1 MSLPARQYTQPLA
14 ILEPPRRAKSDE
26 IRLDDMWRMLQR
38 NVLLIVASV
47 IVCAAG
53 AWIYIHYAR
62 PVYEASALF
71 DINGQRS
78 VEFSPS
84 AGPEH
89 DEVSTEMEVLTS
101 RTMAEQVI
109 DNLGLQLT
117 LREPRTLS
125 RSDVMSG
132 VAVSAEAD
140 SGTYWLV
147 REPDHRFALQRTK
160 KGSATLAYYTPGD
173 TVKTGDF
180 SFYLNK
186 HAGGYPAISFHVQRF
201 PEAVAELGEALRVS
215 RPSQQANLVRLAY
228 SGSDAQLLAATLNSL
243 GRTYMGR
250 RQNVGTTEARER
262 VKFLQGQIATLQGQ
276 LTTSED
282 QLEHFQTTGSVVDP
296 KSQGSSQVTRLVDM
310 QAERSKLETERSALA
325 QLLKEVNAAAAAPQ
339 AVGAPSP
346 YRRLIAFPTL
356 LRNEAASEIL
366 RSLSSVEDERAKLL
380 TRRTTADPDVAVLTN
395 RIAELEDQLRQIAVT
410 YEEGLKN
417 QVAAQD
423 ASMAA
428 FSRDLSKLPAQTAE
442 LQRLQRQ
449 PKVLE
454 DMYGM
459 LQTKLKEAEIQ
470 AATVDATVQ
479 VVDSAVAPSKPVRP
493 RALLDLAAALVL
505 GAVIGLLLAVA
516 REHLDAT
523 VRTREQLQTI
533 TDVPVLG
540 LIPRIRVRTNDSAMK
555 RFAIHLKRH
564 VKRERSPVPLVG
576 LTPSGRNG
584 ELSKSAAAIRKALD
598 LDVESRMGII
608 EAFGQLQTNI
618 QYARPDRLV
627 KSIVVTS
634 ALPGEGKTT
643 TAVNLALTLAQH
655 GTSVLLIDADLRC
668 GSVASAFE
676 IPNAPGL
683 SELLERKVQ
692 LEGVLTRLE
701 VGGMG
706 RLSVIPSGLVPS
718 NPGGVLLSNELRDLL
733 EEAEREYDII
743 IIDSPPLNVVA
754 DAAILSG
761 VTQGVVLVARSG
773 VTAKAA
779 ITYAAEQL
787 RLVRA
792 PLFGTILNDIEP
804 KSYSSYDGAYRYYG
818 VPALKAYGE
827 QYAATA
833 EIKRGDS

>member
-1 MSLPARQYTQPLA
+1 MSLPVRQYTQPLA
-14 ILEPPRRAKSDE
+14 ILEPRRPNKSDE
-26 IRLDDMWRMLQR
+26 LRLDDMWRMLQR
-38 NVLLIVASV
+38 NVVLIVGCV
-47 IVCAAG
+47 VVCAFA
-53 AWIYIHYAR
+53 AWLYVHYAR
-62 PVYEASALF
+62 PVYEASVLI

-78 VEFSPS
+78 VEFTP
-84 AGPEH
+84 GPAQ
-89 DEVSTEMEVLTS
+89 DQDQVSTEMEVLTS

-109 DNLGLQLT
+109 DHLGLQLT
-117 LREPRTLS
+117 LREPRTIS
-125 RSDVMSG
+125 RNDVMSA
-132 VAVSAEAD
+132 VAVAQEAD

-147 REPDHRFALQRTK
+147 RRSDRRYALE
-160 KGSATLAYYTPGD
+160 KGKRGTGVLAVFTPGD
-173 TVKTGDF
+173 TVKTQDF
-180 SFYLNK
+180 SFVLSPRVRP
-186 HAGGYPAISFHVQRF
+186 YPFVSFHVDRF
-201 PEAVAELGEALRVS
+201 PSAVADLGSSLRVA
-215 RPSQQANLVRLAY
+215 RPSAQANLVRLSN
-228 SGSDAQLLAATLNSL
+228 SGDDPALIAQTLNAL
-243 GRTYMGR
+243 GNTYMYR
-250 RQNVGTTEARER
+250 RQNVSTSEARER
-262 VKFLQGQIATLQGQ
+262 VKFLREQIANLSLQ
-276 LTTSED
+276 LSSSED
-282 QLEHFQTTGSVVDP
+282 ELRHFREAGSVVNP
-296 KSQGSSQVTRLVDM
+296 EAQGSSQVTRLVDM
-310 QAERSKLETERSALA
+310 QAKRAELETERSALA
-325 QLLKEVNAAAAAPQ
+325 QLLKEVNAAAAKPLDP
-339 AVGAPSP
+339 GAPSP

-366 RSLSSVEDERAKLL
+366 RSLSTVEDQRAQLL
-380 TRRTTADPDVAVLTN
+380 TRRTPADPDVAALTG
-395 RIAELEDQLRQIAVT
+395 RINELEDQLRQIAVT
-410 YEEGLKN
+410 YEEGLRN

-423 ASMAA
+423 SAIAH
-428 FSRDLSKLPAQTAE
+428 FSRDLSKIPGQEADYN
-442 LQRLQRQ
+442 RLQRQ

-459 LQTKLKEAEIQ
+459 LQTKLKEAEI
-470 AATVDATVQ
+470 AAAAVDATVQ
-479 VVDSAVAPSKPVRP
+479 VVDSAVAPTKPVRP

-505 GAVIGLLLAVA
+505 GTVIGLLLAVA
-516 REHLDAT
+516 REHLDSS
-523 VRTREQLQTI
+523 VRTREQLQAI
-533 TDVPVLG
+533 TEVPVLG
-540 LIPRIRVRTNDSAMK
+540 LIPRITVRTTDPAVK
-555 RFAIHLKRH
+555 RLAVHLKRK
-564 VKRERSPVPLVG
+564 VKRERAPVPLVG
-576 LTPSGRNG
+576 LQPPSRKS
-584 ELSKSAAAIRKALD
+584 ELTRSAAAIKRALD
-598 LDVESRMGII
+598 LDVESRSGII

-668 GSVASAFE
+668 GSVASAFD
-676 IPNAPGL
+676 IANAPGL
-683 SELLERKVQ
+683 SELLEGKAQ
-692 LEGVLTRLE
+692 LEGVLHRVE

-718 NPGGVLLSNELRDLL
+718 NPGGVLLSNELRELL

-779 ITYAAEQL
+779 IGYAAEQL

-827 QYAATA
+827 QYAVAA
-833 EIKRGDS
+833 ESKIE

>member
-1 MSLPARQYTQPLA
+1 MSLPVRHYTQPLA
-14 ILEPPRRAKSDE
+14 ILEPRRPTKTDE

-38 NVLLIVASV
+38 NVILIVACV
-47 IVCAAG
+47 IACAAG
-53 AWIYIHYAR
+53 AWIYVHYAR

-78 VEFSPS
+78 VEFSPT

-125 RSDVMSG
+125 RRDVMG
-132 VAVSAEAD
+132 AVAVSAEAD

-147 REPDHRFALQRTK
+147 REPDLRFALRRAK
-160 KGSATLAYYTPGD
+160 KGSATLALYAPGD

-180 SFYLNK
+180 TFVLDR
-186 HAGGYPAISFHVQRF
+186 HAAGYPAISFHVQRF
-201 PEAVAELGEALRVS
+201 PEAVSDLGEALRVS

-228 SGSDAQLLAATLNSL
+228 SGPDAQLLAATLNSL

-262 VKFLQGQIATLQGQ
+262 VKFLQQQIATLQGQ

-282 QLEHFQTTGSVVDP
+282 QLESFRTAGSVVDP

-310 QAERSKLETERSALA
+310 QAERSKLETERSALG
-325 QLLKEVNAAAAAPQ
+325 QLLKEVNAAAALPQ
-339 AVGAPSP
+339 VPGAPSP

-380 TRRTTADPDVAVLTN
+380 TRRTAIDPDVAVLSN
-395 RIAELEDQLRQIAVT
+395 RITELEDQLRQIAVT

-417 QVAAQD
+417 QVVAED
-423 ASMAA
+423 SSMAH
-428 FSRDLSKLPAQTAE
+428 FSRDLSKIPAQEATY
-442 LQRLQRQ
+442 QRLQRQ

-479 VVDSAVAPSKPVRP
+479 VVDSAVAPTKPVRP

-540 LIPRIRVRTNDSAMK
+540 LIPRIRVRSNDSTVK
-555 RFAIHLKRH
+555 RLAVHLKRR

-576 LTPSGRNG
+576 LTPTGRNS
-584 ELSKSAAAIRKALD
+584 ELSKSALAIRKALD

-676 IPNAPGL
+676 IPSAPGL
-683 SELLERKVQ
+683 SELLERKAQ

-706 RLSVIPSGLVPS
+706 RLSVIPSGLVPA

-827 QYAATA
+827 QYAATVDS
-833 EIKRGDS
+833 KRE

>member
-1 MSLPARQYTQPLA
+1 MSLPVRRYTQPLA
-14 ILEPPRRAKSDE
+14 ILEPRRSAKSDE
-26 IRLDDMWRMLQR
+26 LRLDDMGRMLRR
-38 NVLLIVASV
+38 NVLLIVSSV
-47 IVCAAG
+47 IVSVAA
-53 AWIYIHYAR
+53 AWIYVYYAR

-84 AGPEH
+84 VGPDL

-109 DNLGLQLT
+109 EHLGLQLT

-125 RSDVMSG
+125 RNDVINA
-132 VAVSAEAD
+132 VAVSPEAD

-147 REPDHRFALQRTK
+147 RRSDQRFALERGK
-160 KGSATLAYYTPGD
+160 KGAATLATYAAGD
-173 TVKTGDF
+173 TVKTGAF
-180 SFYLNK
+180 SFVLSK
-186 HAGGYPAISFHVQRF
+186 RAAPYPALSFHIERF
-201 PEAVAELGEALRVS
+201 PEAVGDLSGALRVS
-215 RPSQQANLVRLAY
+215 RPSAQANLVRLSY
-228 SGSDAQLLAATLNSL
+228 SGPDAPLLAATLNSL

-262 VKFLQGQIATLQGQ
+262 VKFLQSQIAQLQMQ
-276 LTTSED
+276 LTSSED
-282 QLEHFQTTGSVVDP
+282 ALQNFRTAGSVVDP
-296 KSQGSSQVTRLVDM
+296 KSQGSSQVTRLVEM

-325 QLLKEVNAAAAAPQ
+325 QLLKEVNAAAAKPQ
-339 AVGAPSP
+339 KPGAPSP

-380 TRRTTADPDVAVLTN
+380 TRRTNADPDVAVLTN
-395 RIAELEDQLRQIAVT
+395 RITELEDQLRQIAVT
-410 YEEGLKN
+410 YEEGLGN
-417 QVAAQD
+417 QVTAQD
-423 ASMAA
+423 SSMAH
-428 FSRDLSKLPAQTAE
+428 FSRDLSKIPAQEATY
-442 LQRLQRQ
+442 QRLQRQ

-459 LQTKLKEAEIQ
+459 LQTKLKEAEI
-470 AATVDATVQ
+470 AAAAVDATVQ
-479 VVDSAVAPSKPVRP
+479 VVDSAIAPIKPVRP
-493 RALLDLAAALVL
+493 RAMLDLAAALVL
-505 GAVIGLLLAVA
+505 GTVIGLLLAVA

-523 VRTREQLQTI
+523 VRTREQLQSI
-533 TDVPVLG
+533 TEVPVLG
-540 LIPRIRVRTNDSAMK
+540 LIPRISVRSKDAAIT
-555 RFAIHLKRH
+555 RFAVHLKRR
-564 VKRERSPVPLVG
+564 VKRERAPVPLVG
-576 LTPSGRNG
+576 LTPTSRKS
-584 ELSKSAAAIRKALD
+584 ELSKSALAIRKALD
-598 LDVESRMGII
+598 LDVESRSGII

-618 QYARPDRLV
+618 QYARPDHFT

-668 GSVASAFE
+668 GSVATAFD
-676 IPNAPGL
+676 INIAPGL
-683 SELLERKVQ
+683 SELLEGKATI
-692 LEGVLTRLE
+692 ESVLHRLE

-706 RLSVIPSGLVPS
+706 KLSVIPSGLVPT
-718 NPGGVLLSNELRDLL
+718 NPGGVLLSKELRELL
-733 EEAEREYDII
+733 EQAEREYDIV

-761 VTQGVVLVARSG
+761 VTQGVVLVARAG
-773 VTAKAA
+773 FTAKAA
-779 ITYAAEQL
+779 INYAAEQL

-827 QYAATA
+827 QYVPASNSNR
-833 EIKRGDS
+833 E

>member
-1 MSLPARQYTQPLA
+1 M
-14 ILEPPRRAKSDE
+14 
-26 IRLDDMWRMLQR
+26 
-38 NVLLIVASV
+38 
-47 IVCAAG
+47 
-53 AWIYIHYAR
+53 
-62 PVYEASALF
+62 
-71 DINGQRS
+71 
-78 VEFSPS
+78 
-84 AGPEH
+84 
-89 DEVSTEMEVLTS
+89 
-101 RTMAEQVI
+101 
-109 DNLGLQLT
+109 
-117 LREPRTLS
+117 
-125 RSDVMSG
+125 
-132 VAVSAEAD
+132 
-140 SGTYWLV
+140 
-147 REPDHRFALQRTK
+147 
-160 KGSATLAYYTPGD
+160 
-173 TVKTGDF
+173 
-180 SFYLNK
+180 
-186 HAGGYPAISFHVQRF
+186 QRF
-201 PEAVAELGEALRVS
+201 PEAVSDLGEALRVS

-243 GRTYMGR
+243 GRTYMSR

-262 VKFLQGQIATLQGQ
+262 VKFLQQQIATLQGQ

-282 QLEHFQTTGSVVDP
+282 QLESFRTAGSVVDP

-310 QAERSKLETERSALA
+310 QAERSKLETERSALG
-325 QLLKEVNAAAAAPQ
+325 QLLKEVNAAAALPQ
-339 AVGAPSP
+339 VPGAPSP

-380 TRRTTADPDVAVLTN
+380 TRRTAVDPDVAVLSN
-395 RIAELEDQLRQIAVT
+395 RITELEDQLLQIAVT

-417 QVAAQD
+417 QVVAED
-423 ASMAA
+423 SSMAH
-428 FSRDLSKLPAQTAE
+428 FSRDLSKIPAQEATY
-442 LQRLQRQ
+442 QRLQRQ

-479 VVDSAVAPSKPVRP
+479 VVDSAVAPTKPVRP

-540 LIPRIRVRTNDSAMK
+540 LIPRIRVRSNDSAVK
-555 RFAIHLKRH
+555 RVAVHLKRR

-576 LTPSGRNG
+576 LTPTGRNS
-584 ELSKSAAAIRKALD
+584 ELSKSALAIRKALD

-668 GSVASAFE
+668 GSVANAFE
-676 IPNAPGL
+676 IPSAPGL
-683 SELLERKVQ
+683 SELLERKAT

-706 RLSVIPSGLVPS
+706 RLSVIPSGLVPA

-827 QYAATA
+827 QYAATVDS
-833 EIKRGDS
+833 KRE

>member
-1 MSLPARQYTQPLA
+1 MSLPVRHYTQPLA
-14 ILEPPRRAKSDE
+14 ILEPRRPAKTDE
-26 IRLDDMWRMLQR
+26 LRLDDMWRMLQR
-38 NVLLIVASV
+38 NVLLIATCVAA
-47 IVCAAG
+47 CAAA
-53 AWIYIHYAR
+53 AWVYVHYAR

-71 DINGQRS
+71 DINGRRS
-78 VEFSPS
+78 VEFTAN

-109 DNLGLQLT
+109 DHLGLQLT
-117 LREPRTLS
+117 LREPRSLS
-125 RSDVMSG
+125 RNDVMG
-132 VAVSAEAD
+132 AVAVAPEAD

-147 REPDHRFALQRTK
+147 REPDRRFSLQRTK
-160 KGSATLAYYTPGD
+160 RGTAALAYYAAGD
-173 TVKTGDF
+173 TVKTVDF
-180 SFYLNK
+180 TFVLNP
-186 HAGGYPAISFHVQRF
+186 HAVAYPALSFHVQRF
-201 PEAVAELGEALRVS
+201 PDAVGELGDALRVS
-215 RPSQQANLVRLAY
+215 RPSTQANLVRLSY
-228 SGSDAQLLAATLNSL
+228 SGSDAPLLAATLNSL

-262 VKFLQGQIATLQGQ
+262 VKFLQGQIATLSAQ
-276 LTTSED
+276 LTSSED
-282 QLEHFQTTGSVVDP
+282 ELQNFRTAGSVVDP

-310 QAERSKLETERSALA
+310 QAERSKLESERSALG
-325 QLLKEVNAAAAAPQ
+325 QLLKEVNAAAALPQ
-339 AVGAPSP
+339 APGAPSP

-380 TRRTTADPDVAVLTN
+380 TRRTAADPDVAVLTN
-395 RIAELEDQLRQIAVT
+395 RIAELEEQLRQIATT
-410 YEEGLKN
+410 YEEGLRN
-417 QVAAQD
+417 QVTAQD
-423 ASMAA
+423 SSMAH
-428 FSRDLSKLPAQTAE
+428 FSRDLSKIPAQEATY
-442 LQRLQRQ
+442 QRLERQ

-479 VVDSAVAPSKPVRP
+479 VVDSAVAPTKPVRP
-493 RALLDLAAALVL
+493 RAMLDMAAALVL

-533 TDVPVLG
+533 TEVPVLG
-540 LIPRIRVRTNDSAMK
+540 LIPRIRVRTTDGALK
-555 RFAIHLKRH
+555 RFAVHLRRK
-564 VKRERSPVPLVG
+564 VKRERAPVPLVG
-576 LTPSGRNG
+576 LTPTSRRSS
-584 ELSKSAAAIRKALD
+584 ELSKSAEAIRRALD
-598 LDVESRMGII
+598 LDVESRSGII

-618 QYARPDRLV
+618 QYARPDQRV

-668 GSVASAFE
+668 GSVASAFD
-676 IPNAPGL
+676 INIAPGL
-683 SELLERKVQ
+683 SELLEGKAQ
-692 LEGVLTRLE
+692 LEATLHRLE

-706 RLSVIPSGLVPS
+706 RLSVIPSGLVPG

-827 QYAATA
+827 QYAATSDS
-833 EIKRGDS
+833 KRGE

>member
-14 ILEPPRRAKSDE
+14 ILEPRRPTKTDE
-26 IRLDDMWRMLQR
+26 LKIDDMWRMLQR
-38 NVLLIVASV
+38 NVLLIAACV
-47 IVCAAG
+47 ITCAAA
-53 AWIYIHYAR
+53 AWVYVHYAR

-78 VEFSPS
+78 VEFTPN
-84 AGPEH
+84 AGPDH

-109 DNLGLQLT
+109 DHLGLQLS

-125 RSDVMSG
+125 RNDVISA
-132 VAVSAEAD
+132 VAVAQGAD

-147 REPDHRFALQRTK
+147 RQPDRRFALQRTK
-160 KGSATLAYYTPGD
+160 RGTATLATYAPGD

-180 SFYLNK
+180 SFLLSPRAAPYSAL
-186 HAGGYPAISFHVQRF
+186 SFHVQRF
-201 PEAVAELGEALRVS
+201 SEAVAELGGALRVS
-215 RPSQQANLVRLAY
+215 RPSAQANLVRLAY

-262 VKFLQGQIATLQGQ
+262 VKFLQGQIATLQLQ
-276 LTTSED
+276 LTSSED
-282 QLEHFQTTGSVVDP
+282 ELQNFRTAGSVVDP

-310 QAERSKLETERSALA
+310 QAERSKLESERSSLA
-325 QLLKEVNAAAAAPQ
+325 ALLKEVNAAAALPQ
-339 AVGAPSP
+339 EPGAPSP

-356 LRNEAASEIL
+356 LRNAAASEIL

-380 TRRTTADPDVAVLTN
+380 TRRTAADPDVAVLSN
-395 RIAELEDQLRQIAVT
+395 RISELEEQLRQIAVT
-410 YEEGLKN
+410 YEEGLRN
-417 QVAAQD
+417 QVAAED
-423 ASMAA
+423 ASMAS
-428 FSRDLSKLPAQTAE
+428 FSRDLSKIPAQEATY
-442 LQRLQRQ
+442 QRLERQ

-459 LQTKLKEAEIQ
+459 LQTKLKEAEI
-470 AATVDATVQ
+470 AAAAVDATVQ
-479 VVDSAVAPSKPVRP
+479 VVDSAVAPTKPVRP

-533 TDVPVLG
+533 TEVPVLG
-540 LIPRIRVRTNDSAMK
+540 LIPRIRVRSTDGRMK
-555 RFAIHLKRH
+555 RFAAHLKRR
-564 VKRERSPVPLVG
+564 VKRERTRVPLVG
-576 LTPSGRNG
+576 LTPTGRSS
-584 ELSKSAAAIRKALD
+584 ELSKSALAIRKALD
-598 LDVESRMGII
+598 MDVESRAGII

-618 QYARPDRLV
+618 QYVRPDRHV

-668 GSVASAFE
+668 GSVASAFD
-676 IPNAPGL
+676 IDIAPGL
-683 SELLERKVQ
+683 SELLEGKAA

-718 NPGGVLLSNELRDLL
+718 NPGGVLLSNELRELL
-733 EEAEREYDII
+733 EAAEREYDIV

-827 QYAATA
+827 QYAMTDT
-833 EIKRGDS
+833 KRE

>member
-1 MSLPARQYTQPLA
+1 MSLPVRHYTQPLA
-14 ILEPPRRAKSDE
+14 ILEPRRPAKSDE

-38 NVLLIVASV
+38 NVFLIAACVLA
-47 IVCAAG
+47 CAAG
-53 AWIYIHYAR
+53 AWIYVHYAR

-78 VEFSPS
+78 VEFSPTS
-84 AGPEH
+84 GPEH

-117 LREPRTLS
+117 LREPRALS
-125 RSDVMSG
+125 RNDVMG
-132 VAVSAEAD
+132 AVAVSAEAD

-147 REPDHRFALQRTK
+147 REPDHRFALQRAK
-160 KGSATLAYYTPGD
+160 KSTATLAYYTPGD

-180 SFYLNK
+180 TFVLSR
-186 HAGGYPAISFHVQRF
+186 HAAGYPAISFHVQRF
-201 PEAVAELGEALRVS
+201 PEAVGDLGEALRVS
-215 RPSQQANLVRLAY
+215 RPSQQANLVRLSY

-262 VKFLQGQIATLQGQ
+262 VKFLQQQIATLQGQ

-282 QLEHFQTTGSVVDP
+282 QLERFRTAGSVVDP

-310 QAERSKLETERSALA
+310 QAERSKLETERTALA
-325 QLLKEVNAAAAAPQ
+325 QLLKEVNVAAALPQ
-339 AVGAPSP
+339 APGAPSP

-380 TRRTTADPDVAVLTN
+380 TRRTAIDPDVAVLTN

-417 QVAAQD
+417 QVVAED
-423 ASMAA
+423 SSMAH
-428 FSRDLSKLPAQTAE
+428 FSRDLSKIPAQEATY
-442 LQRLQRQ
+442 QRLQRQ

-479 VVDSAVAPSKPVRP
+479 VVDSAVAPTKPVRP

-540 LIPRIRVRTNDSAMK
+540 LIPRIRVRSNDSAVK
-555 RFAIHLKRH
+555 RFAVHLKRR

-576 LTPSGRNG
+576 LTPTGRNS
-584 ELSKSAAAIRKALD
+584 ELSKSALAIRKALD

-668 GSVASAFE
+668 GSVANAFD
-676 IPNAPGL
+676 IPSAPGL

-706 RLSVIPSGLVPS
+706 RLSVIPSGLVPAH
-718 NPGGVLLSNELRDLL
+718 PGGVLLSNELRDLL

-761 VTQGVVLVARSG
+761 VTQGVVLVARAG

-827 QYAATA
+827 QYAATVDS
-833 EIKRGDS
+833 KRGDS

>member
-1 MSLPARQYTQPLA
+1 MSLPVRHYTQPLA
-14 ILEPPRRAKSDE
+14 ILEPRRPNKSDE
-26 IRLDDMWRMLQR
+26 LRLDDMWRMLQR

-47 IVCAAG
+47 IVCVVA
-53 AWIYIHYAR
+53 AWIYVHYAR

-78 VEFSPS
+78 VEFGPT

-109 DNLGLQLT
+109 DHLGLQLS

-125 RSDVMSG
+125 RNDVMTG
-132 VAVSAEAD
+132 VAVSADAD
-140 SGTYWLV
+140 SGTYWLA
-147 REPDHRFALQRTK
+147 RQSDKRFALERTK
-160 KGSATLAYYTPGD
+160 KGSKVLATYAPGD

-180 SFYLNK
+180 SFVLSKRAAPYSAL
-186 HAGGYPAISFHVQRF
+186 SFHIQRF
-201 PEAVAELGEALRVS
+201 PEAVGELSEALRVS
-215 RPSQQANLVRLAY
+215 RPSAQANLVRLSY
-228 SGSDAQLLAATLNSL
+228 SGPDAPLLAATLNSL

-250 RQNVGTTEARER
+250 RQNDGTTEARER
-262 VKFLQGQIATLQGQ
+262 VKFLQSQIAQLQMQ

-282 QLEHFQTTGSVVDP
+282 ELQNFRTAGSVVDP

-325 QLLKEVNAAAAAPQ
+325 QLLKEVKAAAAKPLEP
-339 AVGAPSP
+339 GAPSP

-380 TRRTTADPDVAVLTN
+380 TRRTAADPDVAVLSN
-395 RIAELEDQLRQIAVT
+395 RITELEDQLRQIAET
-410 YEEGLKN
+410 YEEGLRN
-417 QVAAQD
+417 QVSAED
-423 ASMAA
+423 SSMAH
-428 FSRDLSKLPAQTAE
+428 FSRDLAKIPAQEATY
-442 LQRLQRQ
+442 QRLERQ

-459 LQTKLKEAEIQ
+459 LQTKLKEAEI
-470 AATVDATVQ
+470 AAAAVDATVQ
-479 VVDSAVAPSKPVRP
+479 VVDSAVAPTKPVRP
-493 RALLDLAAALVL
+493 RALLDMAAALVL
-505 GAVIGLLLAVA
+505 GVVIGLLLAVA

-533 TDVPVLG
+533 TEVPVLG
-540 LIPRIRVRTNDSAMK
+540 LIPRIRVRSTDTALT
-555 RFAIHLKRH
+555 RFAVHLKRR
-564 VKRERSPVPLVG
+564 VKRERAPVPLVG
-576 LTPSGRNG
+576 LTPSSRKS
-584 ELSKSAAAIRKALD
+584 ELSRSAAAIRKALD
-598 LDVESRMGII
+598 TDVESRSGII

-618 QYARPDRLV
+618 QYARPDHHA

-655 GTSVLLIDADLRC
+655 GTSVLLVDADLRC
-668 GSVASAFE
+668 GSVASAFD
-676 IPNAPGL
+676 ITAAPGL
-683 SELLERKVQ
+683 SELLEGKAN
-692 LEGVLTRLE
+692 LDAVLHRLE

-706 RLSVIPSGLVPS
+706 RLSVIPSGLAPS
-718 NPGGVLLSNELRDLL
+718 NPGGVLLSNELRELL
-733 EEAEREYDII
+733 EEAEREYDIV

-761 VTQGVVLVARSG
+761 VTQGVVLVARAG

-804 KSYSSYDGAYRYYG
+804 RSYSSYDGAYRYYG

-827 QYAATA
+827 QYATIVSKT
-833 EIKRGDS
+833 E

>member
-1 MSLPARQYTQPLA
+1 MSLPVRQYTQPLA
-14 ILEPPRRAKSDE
+14 ILEPRRPAKAE
-26 IRLDDMWRMLQR
+26 ELKLDDMWRMLKR
-38 NVLLIVASV
+38 NVLLIVACV
-47 IVCAAG
+47 IVCASG
-53 AWIYIHYAR
+53 AWVYVHYAR

-78 VEFSPS
+78 VEFGPS
-84 AGPEH
+84 AGPER

-109 DNLGLQLT
+109 DHLGLQLT
-117 LREPRTLS
+117 LREPRTIS
-125 RSDVMSG
+125 RNDVMSA
-132 VAVSAEAD
+132 VAVAAEAD

-147 REPDHRFALQRTK
+147 RQDDHRFALQRTK
-160 KGSATLAYYTPGD
+160 KGSATLATYATGD

-180 SFYLNK
+180 SFVLSKRAAPYSAL
-186 HAGGYPAISFHVQRF
+186 SFHVQRF
-201 PEAVAELGEALRVS
+201 PEAVGDLSAALRVS
-215 RPSQQANLVRLAY
+215 RPSAQANLVRLSY
-228 SGSDAQLLAATLNSL
+228 SGPDAPLLAATLNSL
-243 GRTYMGR
+243 GLTYMGR

-262 VKFLQGQIATLQGQ
+262 VKFLQGQIAQLQIQ
-276 LTTSED
+276 LTSSED
-282 QLEHFQTTGSVVDP
+282 ELQNFRTAGSVVDP

-310 QAERSKLETERSALA
+310 QAKRSELSSERSALA
-325 QLLKEVNAAAAAPQ
+325 SLLKEVNAAAAKPQ
-339 AVGAPSP
+339 VTGAPSP

-380 TRRTTADPDVAVLTN
+380 TRRTAADPDVAVLSN
-395 RIAELEDQLRQIAVT
+395 RITELEEQLRQIATT
-410 YEEGLKN
+410 YEEGLGN

-423 ASMAA
+423 SSMAH
-428 FSRDLSKLPAQTAE
+428 FSRDLSKIPAQEATF
-442 LQRLQRQ
+442 QRLQRQ

-459 LQTKLKEAEIQ
+459 LQTKLKEAEI
-470 AATVDATVQ
+470 AAAAVDATVQ

-505 GAVIGLLLAVA
+505 GVVIGLLLAVA

-533 TDVPVLG
+533 TEVPVLG
-540 LIPRIRVRTNDSAMK
+540 LIPRIRVRSSDGAVTRLA
-555 RFAIHLKRH
+555 AHLKRR
-564 VKRERSPVPLVG
+564 VKRERVRVPLVG
-576 LTPSGRNG
+576 LTPTGRSS
-584 ELSKSAAAIRKALD
+584 ELSKSALAIRKALD
-598 LDVESRMGII
+598 MDVESRSGII

-668 GSVASAFE
+668 GSVASAFD
-676 IPNAPGL
+676 IDLAPGL
-683 SELLERKVQ
+683 SELLEGKAQ

-706 RLSVIPSGLVPS
+706 RLSVIPSGLVPA
-718 NPGGVLLSNELRDLL
+718 NPGGVLLSNELRELL
-733 EEAEREYDII
+733 EGAEREYDII

-827 QYAATA
+827 QYAITNS
-833 EIKRGDS
+833 KRE

>member
-1 MSLPARQYTQPLA
+1 MLLPVRQYTQPLA
-14 ILEPPRRAKSDE
+14 ILEPRRPAKTDE
-26 IRLDDMWRMLQR
+26 LRLDDMWRMLKR
-38 NVLLIVASV
+38 NILLIAASV
-47 IVCAAG
+47 IACVAV
-53 AWIYIHYAR
+53 AWVYVHYSR

-78 VEFSPS
+78 VEFAPT
-84 AGPEH
+84 AGPDH
-89 DEVSTEMEVLTS
+89 DQVSTEMEVLTS

-109 DNLGLQLT
+109 DHLGLQLT
-117 LREPRTLS
+117 LREPRSLS
-125 RSDVMSG
+125 RNDVLNA
-132 VAVSAEAD
+132 VAVAPEAD

-147 REPDHRFALQRTK
+147 RQNDRRFALQRTK
-160 KGSATLAYYTPGD
+160 KGSATLATYAPGD

-180 SFYLNK
+180 SFVLSPRAAPYS
-186 HAGGYPAISFHVQRF
+186 AISFQVERF
-201 PEAVAELGEALRVS
+201 PEAVGDLSGALRVS
-215 RPSQQANLVRLAY
+215 RPSTQANLVRLSY
-228 SGSDAQLLAATLNSL
+228 SGSDAPLLAATLNSL

-262 VKFLQGQIATLQGQ
+262 VKFLQSQIAQLQIQ
-276 LTTSED
+276 LTSSED
-282 QLEHFQTTGSVVDP
+282 ELQNFRTAGSVVDP

-325 QLLKEVNAAAAAPQ
+325 QLLKEVNAAAAKPQ
-339 AVGAPSP
+339 EAGTASP

-380 TRRTTADPDVAVLTN
+380 TRRTAADPDVAVLTN
-395 RIAELEDQLRQIAVT
+395 RISELEDQLRQIAVT
-410 YEEGLKN
+410 YEEGLRN
-417 QVAAQD
+417 QVTAED
-423 ASMAA
+423 SSMAH
-428 FSRDLSKLPAQTAE
+428 FGRELSKIPAQEATY
-442 LQRLQRQ
+442 QRLERQ

-459 LQTKLKEAEIQ
+459 LQTKLKEAEI
-470 AATVDATVQ
+470 AAAAVDATVQ
-479 VVDSAVAPSKPVRP
+479 VVDSAVAPTKPVRP

-533 TDVPVLG
+533 TEVPVLG
-540 LIPRIRVRTNDSAMK
+540 LIPRIRVRSTDGAVK
-555 RFAIHLKRH
+555 RFAIHLKRK
-564 VKRERSPVPLVG
+564 VKRERAPVPLVG
-576 LTPSGRNG
+576 LTPTSRKS

-598 LDVESRMGII
+598 LDVESRSGII

-668 GSVASAFE
+668 GSVASAFD
-676 IPNAPGL
+676 ITIAPGL
-683 SELLERKVQ
+683 SELLEGKAQ
-692 LEGVLTRLE
+692 LEGVLHRLE

-706 RLSVIPSGLVPS
+706 RLSVIASGLVPA
-718 NPGGVLLSNELRDLL
+718 NPGGVLLSNELRELL
-733 EEAEREYDII
+733 EQAEREYDII

-773 VTAKAA
+773 VTARAA

-827 QYAATA
+827 QYAATS
-833 EIKRGDS
+833 DSNRE

>member
-1 MSLPARQYTQPLA
+1 MSLPVRHYTQPLA
-14 ILEPPRRAKSDE
+14 ILEPRRPNKSDE
-26 IRLDDMWRMLQR
+26 LRLNDMWRMLQR

-47 IVCAAG
+47 VVCVVAA
-53 AWIYIHYAR
+53 WVYVHYAR

-78 VEFSPS
+78 VEFAPT

-109 DNLGLQLT
+109 DHLGLQLS
-117 LREPRTLS
+117 LREPRSLS
-125 RSDVMSG
+125 RNEVMSG

-147 REPDHRFALQRTK
+147 RQSDHRFALQRTK
-160 KGSATLAYYTPGD
+160 KGSQVLATYAPGD
-173 TVKTGDF
+173 TVKTQDF
-180 SFYLNK
+180 SFVLSKRAAPYSAL
-186 HAGGYPAISFHVQRF
+186 SFHVQRF
-201 PEAVAELGEALRVS
+201 SEAVGELSDALRVS
-215 RPSQQANLVRLAY
+215 RPSAQANLVRLSY
-228 SGSDAQLLAATLNSL
+228 SGSDAPLLAATLNSL

-262 VKFLQGQIATLQGQ
+262 VKFLQSQIAQLQMQ
-276 LTTSED
+276 LTSSED
-282 QLEHFQTTGSVVDP
+282 ELQNFRTAGSVVDP

-325 QLLKEVNAAAAAPQ
+325 QLLKEVNAAAAKPQ
-339 AVGAPSP
+339 EPGAPSP

-366 RSLSSVEDERAKLL
+366 RSLSSVEDERSKLL
-380 TRRTTADPDVAVLTN
+380 TRRTAADPDVAVLTN
-395 RIAELEDQLRQIAVT
+395 RIAELEDQLRQIAET
-410 YEEGLKN
+410 YEEGLRN
-417 QVAAQD
+417 QVAAED
-423 ASMAA
+423 SSMAH
-428 FSRDLSKLPAQTAE
+428 FSRDLSKIPAQEATY
-442 LQRLQRQ
+442 QRLERQ

-459 LQTKLKEAEIQ
+459 LQTKLKEAEI
-470 AATVDATVQ
+470 AAAAVDATVQ

-493 RALLDLAAALVL
+493 RALLDMAAALVL
-505 GAVIGLLLAVA
+505 GVVIGLLLSVA

-523 VRTREQLQTI
+523 VRTREQLQSI
-533 TDVPVLG
+533 TEVPVLG
-540 LIPRIRVRTNDSAMK
+540 LIPRIRVRTNETALT
-555 RFAIHLKRH
+555 RFAVRVKRR
-564 VKRERSPVPLVG
+564 VKRERAPVPLVG
-576 LTPSGRNG
+576 LMPGSRKS
-584 ELSKSAAAIRKALD
+584 ELSKSAIAIKKALEM
-598 LDVESRMGII
+598 DVESRSGII

-668 GSVASAFE
+668 GSVASAFD
-676 IPNAPGL
+676 INIAPGL
-683 SELLERKVQ
+683 SELLEGKTQ
-692 LEGVLTRLE
+692 LEAALHRLE

-706 RLSVIPSGLVPS
+706 RLSVIPSGLVPA
-718 NPGGVLLSNELRDLL
+718 NPGGVLLSNELRELL

-754 DAAILSG
+754 NAAILSG

-773 VTAKAA
+773 VTARAA
-779 ITYAAEQL
+779 IAYAAEQL

-827 QYAATA
+827 QYAASS
-833 EIKRGDS
+833 DSSRE

>member
-1 MSLPARQYTQPLA
+1 MSLPVRHYTQPLA
-14 ILEPPRRAKSDE
+14 ILEPRRPQKTDE
-26 IRLDDMWRMLQR
+26 LRLDDMWRMLKR
-38 NVLLIVASV
+38 NVLLIAACV
-47 IVCAAG
+47 IVCAG
-53 AWIYIHYAR
+53 VAWVYVHYAR

-71 DINGQRS
+71 DINGERS
-78 VEFSPS
+78 VEFGPT

-89 DEVSTEMEVLTS
+89 DQVSTEMEVLTS

-109 DNLGLQLT
+109 DHLGLQLT
-117 LREPRTLS
+117 LREPRSLS
-125 RSDVMSG
+125 RNDVMSA
-132 VAVSAEAD
+132 VAVAAEAD

-147 REPDHRFALQRTK
+147 RQDDRRFALQRSK
-160 KGSATLAYYTPGD
+160 KGSAALAIYAPGD

-180 SFYLNK
+180 SFVLSPRAAPYS
-186 HAGGYPAISFHVQRF
+186 AISFHVDRF
-201 PEAVAELGEALRVS
+201 PEAVGGLSDALRVS
-215 RPSQQANLVRLAY
+215 RPSTQANLVRLSY
-228 SGSDAQLLAATLNSL
+228 SGSDAPLLAATLNSL

-262 VKFLQGQIATLQGQ
+262 VKFLQTQIAQLQIQ
-276 LTTSED
+276 LTSSED
-282 QLEHFQTTGSVVDP
+282 ELQNFRTAGSVVDP

-310 QAERSKLETERSALA
+310 QAARSKLESERSALA
-325 QLLKEVNAAAAAPQ
+325 SLLKEVNAAAAKPQ
-339 AVGAPSP
+339 QPGTASP

-380 TRRTTADPDVAVLTN
+380 TRRTAADPDVAVLTN
-395 RIAELEDQLRQIAVT
+395 RISELEDQLRQIAVT
-410 YEEGLKN
+410 YEEGLGN
-417 QVAAQD
+417 QVSAED
-423 ASMAA
+423 SSMAH
-428 FSRDLSKLPAQTAE
+428 FSRDLSKIPAQEATY
-442 LQRLQRQ
+442 QRLQRQ

-459 LQTKLKEAEIQ
+459 LQTKLKEAEI
-470 AATVDATVQ
+470 AAAAVDATVQ
-479 VVDSAVAPSKPVRP
+479 VVDSAVAPTKPVRP

-505 GAVIGLLLAVA
+505 GGVIGLLLAVA

-533 TDVPVLG
+533 TEVPVLG
-540 LIPRIRVRTNDSAMK
+540 LIPRIRVRSTDGAVK
-555 RFAIHLKRH
+555 RFAVHLKRK
-564 VKRERSPVPLVG
+564 VKRERAPVPLVG
-576 LTPSGRNG
+576 LTPSSRKS
-584 ELSKSAAAIRKALD
+584 ELSKSAAAIRRALD
-598 LDVESRMGII
+598 LDVESRSGII

-668 GSVASAFE
+668 GSVASAFD
-676 IPNAPGL
+676 INIAPGL
-683 SELLERKVQ
+683 SELLEGKAQ
-692 LEGVLTRLE
+692 LEAVLHRLE

-706 RLSVIPSGLVPS
+706 RLSVIASGLVPA
-718 NPGGVLLSNELRDLL
+718 NPGGVLLSNELRELL
-733 EEAEREYDII
+733 EQAEREYEII

-773 VTAKAA
+773 VTARAA

-827 QYAATA
+827 QYAATS
-833 EIKRGDS
+833 DSNRE

>member
-1 MSLPARQYTQPLA
+1 MSLPVRHYQQPLA
-14 ILEPPRRAKSDE
+14 ILEPPRRSAKSEE

-38 NVLLIVASV
+38 NVFLIAASV
-47 IVCAAG
+47 VVCAVA
-53 AWIYIHYAR
+53 AWVYVHYAR

-78 VEFSPS
+78 VEFSS
-84 AGPEH
+84 NAAPEH
-89 DEVSTEMEVLTS
+89 DEVATEMEVLTS

-109 DNLGLQLT
+109 DHLGLQLS

-125 RSDVMSG
+125 RNDVMSA

-147 REPDHRFALQRTK
+147 RQPDRGFALERTK
-160 KGSATLAYYTPGD
+160 RGSAVLGTYAPGD

-180 SFYLNK
+180 SFVLSS
-186 HAGGYPAISFHVQRF
+186 HAAGYQYVSFHVQRF
-201 PEAVAELGEALRVS
+201 PEAVADLGEALRVS
-215 RPSQQANLVRLAY
+215 RPSSQANLVRLSY
-228 SGSDAQLLAATLNSL
+228 SGSDSPLLAATLNSV

-262 VKFLQGQIATLQGQ
+262 VKFLQSQIATLQIQ
-276 LTTSED
+276 LTSSED
-282 QLEHFQTTGSVVDP
+282 ELQNFRTAGPVVDP

-325 QLLKEVNAAAAAPQ
+325 QLLKEVNAAAALPQ
-339 AVGAPSP
+339 APGAPSP

-380 TRRTTADPDVAVLTN
+380 TRRTAADPDVAVLSN
-395 RIAELEDQLRQIAVT
+395 RITELEDQLRQIAVT
-410 YEEGLKN
+410 YEEGLRN
-417 QVAAQD
+417 QVVAED
-423 ASMAA
+423 SSMAH
-428 FSRDLSKLPAQTAE
+428 FSRDLSKIPAQEATY
-442 LQRLQRQ
+442 QRLERQ

-479 VVDSAVAPSKPVRP
+479 VVDSAVAPTKPVRP
-493 RALLDLAAALVL
+493 RALLDLAAALIL
-505 GAVIGLLLAVA
+505 GLVIGLLLAVA

-533 TDVPVLG
+533 ADVPVLG
-540 LIPRIRVRTNDSAMK
+540 LIPRIRVKSTDTAVTRLAV
-555 RFAIHLKRH
+555 HLKRK

-576 LTPSGRNG
+576 LTPTGRNS
-584 ELSKSAAAIRKALD
+584 ELSKSALAIRKALD

-655 GTSVLLIDADLRC
+655 GTSVLLIDPDLRC

-676 IPNAPGL
+676 INNAPGL
-683 SELLERKVQ
+683 SELLEGKAQR
-692 LEGVLTRLE
+692 EAVLTRLE

-706 RLSVIPSGLVPS
+706 RLSVIPSGLVPA

-827 QYAATA
+827 QYAATSDS
-833 EIKRGDS
+833 KRE

>member
-1 MSLPARQYTQPLA
+1 
-14 ILEPPRRAKSDE
+14 
-26 IRLDDMWRMLQR
+26 MWRMLQR
-38 NVLLIVASV
+38 NVVLIAACV
-47 IVCAAG
+47 IACATA
-53 AWIYIHYAR
+53 AWIYVHYAR
-62 PVYEASALF
+62 PVYEANALF

-78 VEFSPS
+78 VEFAPTS
-84 AGPEH
+84 GPEH
-89 DEVSTEMEVLTS
+89 DQVSTEMEVLTS

-109 DNLGLQLT
+109 ENLGLQLM
-117 LREPRTLS
+117 LREPRSLS
-125 RSDVMSG
+125 RNDVMRA
-132 VAVSAEAD
+132 VAVSSEAD

-147 REPDHRFALQRTK
+147 REPDRRFALQRSK
-160 KGSATLAYYTPGD
+160 KGSPALAYYAPGD
-173 TVKTGDF
+173 TVKTVDF
-180 SFYLNK
+180 SFVLSQ
-186 HAGGYPAISFHVQRF
+186 HAAGYPAISFHVQRF
-201 PEAVAELGEALRVS
+201 PEAVGDLGDALRVA
-215 RPSQQANLVRLAY
+215 RPSAQANLVRLSY
-228 SGSDAQLLAATLNSL
+228 SGSDAPLLAATLNSL

-262 VKFLQGQIATLQGQ
+262 VKFLQGQIATLSGQ
-276 LTTSED
+276 LTASED
-282 QLEHFQTTGSVVDP
+282 QLEDFRTKGSVVDP

-310 QAERSKLETERSALA
+310 QAERSKIETERSALA

-339 AVGAPSP
+339 AAGVASP

-380 TRRTTADPDVAVLTN
+380 TRRTAADPDVAVLTN
-395 RIAELEDQLRQIAVT
+395 RITELEDQLRQIAVT

-417 QVAAQD
+417 QVAAED

-428 FSRDLSKLPAQTAE
+428 FSRDLSKIPAQEATY
-442 LQRLQRQ
+442 QRLQRQ

-479 VVDSAVAPSKPVRP
+479 VVDSAVAPQKPVRP

-533 TDVPVLG
+533 TEVPVLG
-540 LIPRIRVRTNDSAMK
+540 LIPRIRVRSTDGAFK
-555 RFAIHLKRH
+555 RFAVHLKRK
-564 VKRERSPVPLVG
+564 VKRERAPVPLVG
-576 LTPSGRNG
+576 LTPTSRRS
-584 ELSKSAAAIRKALD
+584 ELSKSAAAIARALD
-598 LDVESRMGII
+598 LDVESRSGII

-618 QYARPDRLV
+618 QYARPDQRV

-668 GSVASAFE
+668 GSVASAFD
-676 IPNAPGL
+676 INIAPGL
-683 SELLERKVQ
+683 SELLEGKAQ
-692 LEGVLTRLE
+692 LDATLHRLE

-706 RLSVIPSGLVPS
+706 RLSVIPSGLVPA

-733 EEAEREYDII
+733 EQAEREYDII

-827 QYAATA
+827 QYAATSDS
-833 EIKRGDS
+833 KRE

>member
-1 MSLPARQYTQPLA
+1 MSLPVRHYTQPLQ
-14 ILEPPRRAKSDE
+14 IIEPRRPAKSDE
-26 IRLDDMWRMLQR
+26 LRLDDMWRMLQR
-38 NVLLIVASV
+38 NVLLILTCVVLSAF
-47 IVCAAG
+47 AA
-53 AWIYIHYAR
+53 WLYVHYAR
-62 PVYEASALF
+62 PVYEASVLL

-78 VEFSPS
+78 VEFSP
-84 AGPEH
+84 GPAS
-89 DEVSTEMEVLTS
+89 DQDQVSTEMEVLTS

-109 DNLGLQLT
+109 DHLGLQLT
-117 LREPRTLS
+117 LREPRSVS
-125 RSDVMSG
+125 RNDMMSA
-132 VAVSAEAD
+132 VAVAQEAD

-147 REPDHRFALQRTK
+147 RRADRRYSLERGKR
-160 KGSATLAYYTPGD
+160 GSGILAVYTPGD
-173 TVKTGDF
+173 TVKTQDF
-180 SFYLNK
+180 SFVLSPRVRP
-186 HAGGYPAISFHVQRF
+186 YPLVSFHVQRF
-201 PEAVAELGEALRVS
+201 PEAVSDLSGALRVS
-215 RPSQQANLVRLAY
+215 RPSAQANLVRLSN
-228 SGSDAQLLAATLNSL
+228 SGDDPTLIAQTLNSL
-243 GRTYMGR
+243 GNTYMYR
-250 RQNVGTTEARER
+250 RQNVSTSEARER
-262 VKFLQGQIATLQGQ
+262 VKFLRDQIATLSLQ
-276 LTTSED
+276 LTSSED
-282 QLEHFQTTGSVVDP
+282 ELRRFREAGSVVNP
-296 KSQGSSQVTRLVDM
+296 EAQGSSQVTRLVDM
-310 QAERSKLETERSALA
+310 QARRAELETERSALA
-325 QLLKEVNAAAAAPQ
+325 QLLKEVNAAAAKPQ
-339 AVGAPSP
+339 APGAPSP

-366 RSLSSVEDERAKLL
+366 RSLSTVEDQRAQLL
-380 TRRTTADPDVAVLTN
+380 TRRTAADPDVQALTGRTN
-395 RIAELEDQLRQIAVT
+395 ELEDQLRQIAVT
-410 YEEGLKN
+410 YEEGLGN
-417 QVAAQD
+417 QVSAQD
-423 ASMAA
+423 SAIAH
-428 FSRDLSKLPAQTAE
+428 FSRDLARIPGQEADFN
-442 LQRLQRQ
+442 RLQRQ

-459 LQTKLKEAEIQ
+459 LQTKLKEAEI
-470 AATVDATVQ
+470 AAAAVDATVQ

-493 RALLDLAAALVL
+493 RAMLDLAAALVL
-505 GAVIGLLLAVA
+505 GTVIGLLLAVA
-516 REHLDAT
+516 REHLDGT

-540 LIPRIRVRTNDSAMK
+540 LIPRITVRTMDPAVK
-555 RFAIHLKRH
+555 RLAIHLRRR
-564 VKRERSPVPLVG
+564 VRRERAPVPLVG
-576 LTPSGRNG
+576 LQPPSRKS
-584 ELSKSAAAIRKALD
+584 ELSRSAAAIKRALET
-598 LDVESRMGII
+598 DVESRSGII

-668 GSVASAFE
+668 GSVASAFD
-676 IPNAPGL
+676 IVSAPGL
-683 SELLERKVQ
+683 SELLEGKAQ
-692 LEGVLTRLE
+692 LEGVLHRLE

-706 RLSVIPSGLVPS
+706 RLSVIPSGLVPA
-718 NPGGVLLSNELRDLL
+718 NPGGVLLSNELRELL

-779 ITYAAEQL
+779 ISYAAEQL

-827 QYAATA
+827 QYAVAA
-833 EIKRGDS
+833 ESKRE